1 MKRVNDLPIP
11 PAAGCR
17 LTDDICA
24 QNIWPAYLAGMESRK
39 VGGMNYLLV
48 ALEMELPD
56 ALLVPAG
63 FEVCFTG
70 VGKINASL
78 AAARVCA
85 RPDCRRVIN
94 YGTAGTL
101 DAGLAGQLVRVARLL
116 QRDMDARPL
125 APLGT
130 TPFEDDGGV
139 IELGGAGVSLST
151 GDNFVTSPPTLSSDI
166 VDMEGY
172 AIAKARMRAGV
183 PFDCYKF
190 VTDLADAD
198 AAQNWRDNVAKGAEM
213 MLMRLAELRAP

>member
-1 MKRVNDLPIP
+1 M
-11 PAAGCR
+11 
-17 LTDDICA
+17 
-24 QNIWPAYLAGMESRK
+24 
-39 VGGMNYLLV
+39 
-48 ALEMELPD
+48 
-56 ALLVPAG
+56 
-63 FEVCFTG
+63 
-70 VGKINASL
+70 
-78 AAARVCA
+78 
-85 RPDCRRVIN
+85 IN

-151 GDNFVTSPPTLSSDI
+151 GDNFVNSPPALSSDI

-172 AIAKARMRAGV
+172 AIAKACIRAGV
-183 PFDCYKF
+183 PFQCYKF

-198 AAQNWRDNVAKGAEM
+198 ATQNWRDNVAKGAEM
-213 MLMRLAELRAP
+213 MLMRLVELRAP

>member
-1 MKRVNDLPIP
+1 
-11 PAAGCR
+11 
-17 LTDDICA
+17 
-24 QNIWPAYLAGMESRK
+24 
-39 VGGMNYLLV
+39 MNYLLV

-139 IELGGAGVSLST
+139 IDLGGAGVSLST
-151 GDNFVTSPPTLSSDI
+151 GDNFVTSPPALSSDI

-172 AIAKARMRAGV
+172 AIAKACMRAGV

-198 AAQNWRDNVAKGAEM
+198 ATQNWRDNVARGAEM

>member
-1 MKRVNDLPIP
+1 
-11 PAAGCR
+11 
-17 LTDDICA
+17 
-24 QNIWPAYLAGMESRK
+24 
-39 VGGMNYLLV
+39 MNYLLV

-78 AAARVCA
+78 AAAQVCA

-139 IELGGAGVSLST
+139 IDLGGAGVSLST
-151 GDNFVTSPPTLSSDI
+151 GDNFVTSPPALSSDI

-172 AIAKARMRAGV
+172 AIAKACMRAGV

-198 AAQNWRDNVAKGAEM
+198 ATQNWRDNVARGAEM